1 MTFRT
6 LTDGDFDA
14 VLEAFSESFSDY
26 VVPFAMTADQL
37 REICARRGVR
47 FDLSVGA
54 FDGDR
59 LVAFTLN
66 GFDGGTAYDSG
77 TGVVPTHRRQGLAR
91 GMMDFIVP
99 HLRAAGAQRY
109 LLEVIQTNTR
119 ALRLYESLG
128 FTTTRS
134 LTCWK
139 FENGEVANT
148 DVSVRLIEP
157 DWNVFAFF
165 RDVEPSWQNSD
176 ASMIRARAPRIVL
189 GAFDDDLL
197 TGYAIVFPLT
207 HDLAQLAVRRS
218 HRCRGIGLVLLA
230 RAIREAGGNLRAL
243 NIDARDEGIAAFL
256 RASGGT
262 LFVEQF
268 EMSRAL

>member
-14 VLEAFSESFSDY
+14 VLEAFGESFSDY
-26 VVPFAMTADQL
+26 VVPFALTADQL
-37 REICARRGVR
+37 REISARRGVR

-66 GFDGGTAYDSG
+66 GFDGTTAYDSG
-77 TGVVPTHRRQGLAR
+77 TGVLPTNRRQGLAR
-91 GMMDFIVP
+91 GVMERSMP
-99 HLRAAGAQRY
+99 NLRAAGAQRY
-109 LLEVIQTNTR
+109 LLEVIKANTR

-134 LTCWK
+134 LACWK
-139 FENGEVANT
+139 FDSGAVANAN
-148 DVSVRLIEP
+148 VSIRLIEP
-157 DWNVFAFF
+157 DWRELASF

-176 ASMIRARAPRIVL
+176 ASMVRARAPRSVL
-189 GAFDDDLL
+189 GAFDGDLL
-197 TGYAIVFPLT
+197 TGFAIVFPLT
-207 HDLAQLAVRRS
+207 HDLAQLAVRHS
-218 HRCRGIGLVLLA
+218 HRRRGVGAALLA
-230 RAIREAGGNLRAL
+230 RAVGHAGGNVRAL
-243 NIDARDEGIAAFL
+243 NVDARDESIAAFL